1 MHIWWNMTSG
11 GGLICCQSM

>member
-1 MHIWWNMTSG
+1 MRIRWNLASG